1 MASLSSRQDVKVT
14 SSEIASL
21 FNLVRARGS
30 DEQDEIIDRID
41 GQLST
46 IAQREDITKGGVLA
60 RVEDMDGLTLLHVAA
75 ECGKDSVL
83 DYYFRDGVF
92 IFENGLRASQL
103 SRKTKSLDGPIHV
116 AARIG
121 QTEFIKAL
129 VSRGVSV
136 NSKGAFGATALHFAA
151 LEKNDSLVRDLIGM
165 GANLNTQTMSG
176 QTALHIAAQKD
187 DVATATLLLNN
198 GANPNIRNAG
208 DLQAA
213 PVLPER
219 DEDDPPYTPS
229 GTHLHSPPTGH
240 LPLLTTPITRTPRG
254 RALEHELPADATA
267 RVQGICFS
275 PSPSPGVLSSPS
287 LD

>member
-1 MASLSSRQDVKVT
+1 MTSLSSRQGVTVT
-14 SSEIASL
+14 SVEVASFFDVL
-21 FNLVRARGS
+21 RAGGS
-30 DEQDEIIDRID
+30 GEQDEIMDRID

-46 IAQREDITKGGVLA
+46 IAQRENITKGGVLA
-60 RVEDMDGLTLLHVAA
+60 RVEDMDGLTLLHLAA
-75 ECGKDSVL
+75 QYGKSSVL

-103 SRKTKSLDGPIHV
+103 NRKTKSLDAPIHM
-116 AARIG
+116 AARVG

-136 NSKGAFGATALHFAA
+136 DSKGAYGATALHFAA
-151 LEKNDSLVRDLIGM
+151 MEKNKSLVKDLIGM

-208 DLQAA
+208 DLK
-213 PVLPER
+213 
-219 DEDDPPYTPS
+219 
-229 GTHLHSPPTGH
+229 
-240 LPLLTTPITRTPRG
+240 
-254 RALEHELPADATA
+254 
-267 RVQGICFS
+267 
-275 PSPSPGVLSSPS
+275 PGVIARGIANSRVYQLFLERGLPC
-287 LD
+287 